1 MALFNAWRR
10 RVWGVAAVWVGAE
23 LPNKRLASCSCN
35 ACWLNCTRSAG
46 GACCSADCTL
56 GKARAEEIDDDPVLD
71 SNWDKST
78 IPGLTEVTALIK
90 VHIGRNPEL
99 FKLFCGD
106 ARAQRAQSNRH
117 LPGTIECSHMKLLPL
132 GALCACLCLVPML
145 VTRKAVAQKAAPQ
158 PPKAAQGA
166 SESDDPTRIIL
177 DVTRVNILFT
187 VTDKKGRFI
196 TDLTKGDFDIV
207 ENKKPQTIQQFT
219 AESDLPLRLAVLVDT
234 SNSIRE
240 QFRFEQQAA
249 IRFIQSVLRPR
260 ADKVM
265 LVSFDS
271 AAEMV
276 SDLTDDLKKLE
287 DGVQSMRPGGGTA
300 FYDAIYFAAKEK
312 LMMDQPRDKFRR
324 AMIVISDGMDTESR
338 MSRDQAL
345 EMAQK
350 ADVVIYAISTNIK
363 RDDSDGDK
371 VLRYLTEETG
381 GQAFFP
387 FKIEDLDQSFENIAN
402 ELRHQYN
409 IFYRPEPLKTDGLYH
424 PVTVTTTAR
433 KHLVVRA
440 RKGYYAP
447 KL

>member
-1 MALFNAWRR
+1 
-10 RVWGVAAVWVGAE
+10 
-23 LPNKRLASCSCN
+23 
-35 ACWLNCTRSAG
+35 
-46 GACCSADCTL
+46 
-56 GKARAEEIDDDPVLD
+56 
-71 SNWDKST
+71 
-78 IPGLTEVTALIK
+78 
-90 VHIGRNPEL
+90 
-99 FKLFCGD
+99 
-106 ARAQRAQSNRH
+106 
-117 LPGTIECSHMKLLPL
+117 MKLPCV
-132 GALCACLCLVPML
+132 GALCALLCLVP
-145 VTRKAVAQKAAPQ
+145 VVVAQKAAAPQ
-158 PPKAAQGA
+158 QKAAAGQNAG
-166 SESDDPTRIIL
+166 ESDDPTRIVL

-187 VTDKKGRFI
+187 VTDKKGRFV
-196 TDLTKGDFDIV
+196 TDLTKADFDVV
-207 ENKKPQTIQQFT
+207 ENKKAQTIQQFT

-260 ADKVM
+260 EDKIM

-271 AAEMV
+271 AAELV
-276 SDLTDDLKKLE
+276 SDLTDDIRKLE
-287 DGVQSMRPGGGTA
+287 EGVKSMRPGGGTA

-350 ADVVIYAISTNIK
+350 ADVVIYAISTNIT
-363 RDDSDGDK
+363 RDDTEGDK

-424 PVTVTTTAR
+424 PVTVKTKGR
-433 KHLVVRA
+433 KDLVVRA